1 MGNSVIFVVIS
12 LLVVALIYGSS
23 STVRVFAEAPAQG
36 WKDSTDCTSKQDK
49 DNPNIT
55 IKRCCWY
62 EYPRTVCQTC
72 LESPGHAPTCTE
84 IEKRPTTGQANVPQ
98 GGGVL
103 EQPPTPKKH
112 GGTVLPKGGGVIEQP
127 QSNNSPKDN
136 TKLPNDNSGS
146 VEQQQQEQSSAP
158 LSPLK
163 PKGGHNI
170 NPAIG

>member
-1 MGNSVIFVVIS
+1 MGNSVMFVVIS

-103 EQPPTPKKH
+103 EQPQSSKH
-112 GGTVLPKGGGVIEQP
+112 
-127 QSNNSPKDN
+127 SPKDN
-136 TKLPNDNSGS
+136 TKLPNDNGGS
-146 VEQQQQEQSSAP
+146 TEQHQEQSSP
-158 LSPLK
+158 PLK

-170 NPAIG
+170 NPATGSLVR